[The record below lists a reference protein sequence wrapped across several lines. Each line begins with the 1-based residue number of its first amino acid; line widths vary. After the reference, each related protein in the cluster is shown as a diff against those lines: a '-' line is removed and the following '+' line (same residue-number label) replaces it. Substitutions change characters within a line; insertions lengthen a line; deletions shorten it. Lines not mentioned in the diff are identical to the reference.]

1 MTPDHGWTAP
11 AGSVGSRMRG
21 RYRVG
26 IRDLVL
32 SMLVGVHDFERHA
45 PQRVSISV
53 ELALDY
59 PDSGFADG
67 QYRTVYCY
75 ETLVSGIRELAAGG
89 HVVLVETFAERVA
102 DLALSDP
109 RVRRVSVTVE
119 KCDIMPECA
128 GVGATIEK
136 FRG

>member
-11 AGSVGSRMRG
+11 TESVGSRIRE

-32 SMLVGVHDFERHA
+32 SMLVGVHEFERHA

-53 ELALDY
+53 ELALDF
-59 PDSGFADG
+59 PESGFADG

-75 ETLVSGIRELAAGG
+75 ETLVARIRELAAAG

-109 RVRRVSVTVE
+109 RVCRVSVTVE
-119 KCDIMPECA
+119 KCDILPECA

-136 FRG
+136 IRG